1 MNNRILVVGKK
12 SFIAQNIKKYIKIK
26 NDLISFED
34 FLKKK
39 ITFLKKY
46 NYIINCSSNLHYV
59 NKRYNLKYD
68 FDLQIAYKIKNIDI
82 RFFS

>member
-39 ITFLKKY
+39 NYFFKK
-46 NYIINCSSNLHYV
+46 I
-59 NKRYNLKYD
+59 
-68 FDLQIAYKIKNIDI
+68 
-82 RFFS
+82 